1 MNVYSD
7 LSYSALKYLKDTE
20 ININNLLIMTGDFNI
35 RDCFWDS
42 SFLHYSSI
50 SEDLLIITDSFD
62 LELSTPTNS
71 IPTRYSDTIGK
82 SDSVIDLMFLCS
94 RSRELNEHII
104 HPDWRLSSDHV
115 PLTITIPIAKEFIH
129 SSKLKILKN
138 SKEEEIFVKEIINV
152 FKALNTLS
160 IMNCESLEYIINS
173 LATRNWTS
181 MVIQCQKHQYH
192 QTFQEMVE

>member
-20 ININNLLIMTGDFNI
+20 ININNLLIITGDFNI

-115 PLTITIPIAKEFIH
+115 SLTITILIAKEFIH

-138 SKEEEIFVKEIINV
+138 SEEEEIFVKEIINI

-160 IMNCESLEYIINS
+160 IMNCELLEYTINS
-173 LATRNWTS
+173 LATRN
-181 MVIQCQKHQYH
+181 
-192 QTFQEMVE
+192 

>member
-7 LSYSALKYLKDTE
+7 LSYSALKYLKDTK

-62 LELSTPTNS
+62 LELSTPTNY

-94 RSRELNEHII
+94 RFRELNEHII
-104 HPDWRLSSDHV
+104 HPDWHLSSDHV
-115 PLTITIPIAKEFIH
+115 PLTITIPIAEEFIY
-129 SSKLKILKN
+129 SSKLKIPKN
-138 SKEEEIFVKEIINV
+138 SEEEEIFVKEIINI

-160 IMNCESLEYIINS
+160 IMNCESLEYTIDS
-173 LATRNWTS
+173 LATRN
-181 MVIQCQKHQYH
+181 
-192 QTFQEMVE
+192 